1 MAKNI
6 QIDQQDGTVSD
17 QKYLKNLEVDK
28 ESQQKLL
35 NLALH
40 KIKARIEDLNGGHNP
55 IINLDD
61 S

>member
-6 QIDQQDGTVSD
+6 QIDQQDGTISD

-40 KIKARIEDLNGGHNP
+40 KIKARI
-55 IINLDD
+55 
-61 S
+61 

>member
-1 MAKNI
+1 
-6 QIDQQDGTVSD
+6 
-17 QKYLKNLEVDK
+17 
-28 ESQQKLL
+28 LL

-61 S
+61 SWLKLFILILTSEIFNESIKSHQL

>member
-1 MAKNI
+1 MAKNT
-6 QIDQQDGTVSD
+6 QIDQQDGTISD
-17 QKYLKNLEVDK
+17 QIYLKNEEIDK

-35 NLALH
+35 SLALH
-40 KIKARIEDLNGGHNP
+40 KIKVRIDELNGGNNP